1 MLYQFSL
8 DNKTWKKLGS
18 IKSQTYGMFKQT
30 YGIFEINNICYVV
43 DTYGITT
50 IPPDNK
56 FYKYPSNK
64 QNGLCET
71 CKFEDQILF
80 FNDEGKGNQNVKLKE
95 DLQKS
100 LDDKDFL
107 CQENLRLK
115 SDNEALMYKKVEIRK

>member
-64 QNGLCET
+64 QNGLYET

-80 FNDEGKGNQNVKLKE
+80 FNDEGKGNLFNSINTRWSGTNIKTE
-95 DLQKS
+95 TIRFCCS
-100 LDDKDFL
+100 LL
-107 CQENLRLK
+107 LEQSLHRR
-115 SDNEALMYKKVEIRK
+115 RK